1 MIDVSK
7 CEYEEC
13 FVNDE
18 LGSVVY
24 YFTYPID
31 FDEIDNFFEEN
42 YENIVS
48 MCLSLTYEKGDFRL
62 EISPTIE
69 DEDGLLDVDWREL
82 YEGINYNLHTLVG
95 LMQKVLEGLKGEYEY
110 AYLKQSAC

>member
-18 LGSVVY
+18 LGGVVY
-24 YFTYPID
+24 YFTYPVDLDEAD
-31 FDEIDNFFEEN
+31 FCKDD
-42 YENIVS
+42 YGDAVM
-48 MCLSLTYEKGDFRL
+48 MCLSLTYENGDFRL
-62 EISPTIE
+62 DMSPTVE
-69 DEDGLLDVDWREL
+69 DEGELLDVDWKEL
-82 YEGINYNLHTLVG
+82 HEGVNYNLHTLVG
-95 LMQKVLEGLKGEYEY
+95 LMQKVLEALRGEYEY

>member
-24 YFTYPID
+24 YFTYPVD
-31 FDEIDNFFEEN
+31 LDEAGF
-42 YENIVS
+42 
-48 MCLSLTYEKGDFRL
+48 L
-62 EISPTIE
+62 
-69 DEDGLLDVDWREL
+69 
-82 YEGINYNLHTLVG
+82 
-95 LMQKVLEGLKGEYEY
+95 
-110 AYLKQSAC
+110 